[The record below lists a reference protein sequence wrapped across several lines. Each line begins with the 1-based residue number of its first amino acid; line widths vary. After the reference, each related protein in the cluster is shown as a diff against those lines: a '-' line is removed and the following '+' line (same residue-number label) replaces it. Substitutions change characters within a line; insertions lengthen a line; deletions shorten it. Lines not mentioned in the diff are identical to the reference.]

1 MCSEY
6 SYVSTSQTAVLPA
19 SQPKLGH
26 FLILFK
32 MLPDFPF
39 NFFFYPTVEKCVLIF
54 SYLEMFQSA
63 FYDCFL
69 IVDRE
74 HV

>member
-6 SYVSTSQTAVLPA
+6 AYVSTSQMAVLPA
-19 SQPKLGH
+19 PHPELGH

-39 NFFFYPTVEKCVLIF
+39 NFFFYSTVEKYVLIF
-54 SYLEMFQSA
+54 SCLEMFQSA